1 MKLSIVLEEN
11 MDEFL
16 DIGKIFLSITQN
28 QDVIKENIDKL
39 IE

>member
-1 MKLSIVLEEN
+1 MKLSKVLEEN

-16 DIGKIFLSITQN
+16 DIGKVFLSITQN